1 MSRCLVPTAFGNTPT
16 GSTRVVEQGRV
27 FVVPSEGIQGAPDRL
42 GGRGGR
48 DGDDGLQQP
57 GHEVRRAC
65 ARGAGGDN
73 YGVVDRFVGA
83 FRDLFT
89 QVRRS

>member
-16 GSTRVVEQGRV
+16 GSTTVVEQRRV

-48 DGDDGLQQP
+48 DGDEGFSSPATKFDEHAPESQ
-57 GHEVRRAC
+57 EVI
-65 ARGAGGDN
+65 D
-73 YGVVDRFVGA
+73 
-83 FRDLFT
+83 T
-89 QVRRS
+89 E